1 MRAVVVMLLS
11 LVPGIASATDWAIP
25 SQALG
30 EALPKGCDASS
41 DAGLYDCAAKAFEA
55 ADLALNQVWKAV
67 LASIDER
74 AASEAGLTAA
84 QRAAWKSDL
93 TAAQKAWAAPRLQ
106 RGAQLRILGRV
117 RAQPGGAELSVRVY
131 HRAHAQPES
140 PLSRPLTR

>member
-25 SQALG
+25 SRALG

-67 LASIDER
+67 LASIDES

-93 TAAQKAWAAPRLQ
+93 TAAQKAWAAFKDLDCNEARSFEYW
-106 RGAQLRILGRV
+106 GGSGRSLAV
-117 RAQPGGAELSVRVY
+117 LSCQYEYTIGR
-131 HRAHAQPES
+131 
-140 PLSRPLTR
+140 TRDLKARYLDR